1 MLGGGD
7 KNEYER
13 IFCINS
19 KKNPNLIWVTK
30 TEKKKKRVEFRKNH
44 MIKPTKR
51 IAAKIECLL

>member
-30 TEKKKKRVEFRKNH
+30 TEKKKRVEFRKET
-44 MIKPTKR
+44 I
-51 IAAKIECLL
+51 